1 MIWVSGI
8 EEVKMYPTAPN
19 TVIPF
24 YDNDGRTEYWKQT
37 DASGRASIRVFD
49 RIDRDGQQ
57 GGQKPAPE
65 LATKEDLAAVLA
77 EIRGIQTLL
86 TKGGTDNA

>member
-65 LATKEDLAAVLA
+65 LATKEDVAGLAAS
-77 EIRGIQTLL
+77 IQAIKDLL
-86 TKGGTDNA
+86 KGGTDNA